1 MDDPDV
7 LPVGGIRLGVQVPSR
22 DAAIDLVGGLL
33 VDAGAVAPGYVEAM
47 HEREAIVSS
56 MVGPGVAMPHGTD
69 ASRALVRR
77 TMVAVVQLA
86 AAIDWDG
93 HPVRVVIGL
102 ASDSE
107 AHLPLMARLAEVLQ
121 DPSRLA
127 RLSSTEEVEEVR
139 QLLLGSPADADPAA
153 DPDAEAE
160 VEVEAE
166 AGTGPAG
173 EPVDVVV
180 DVAVE
185 VCVGAD
191 VGLHARPAARVAA
204 VAAAQDVAVTVG
216 RPGRTPVDAT
226 SMLSLLTLG
235 ADRGDVVEVR
245 ATGPG
250 ARTAVEAVVAA
261 IAAP

>member
-33 VDAGAVAPGYVEAM
+33 VDAGAVVPGYVAAM

-56 MVGPGVAMPHGTD
+56 IVGQGVAMPHGTD
-69 ASRALVRR
+69 ASRTLVRR
-77 TMVAVVQLA
+77 VMVAVVQLA

-139 QLLLGSPADADPAA
+139 QLLLGSPDHDNAADPAA
-153 DPDAEAE
+153 DPDADPDA
-160 VEVEAE
+160 EAE
-166 AGTGPAG
+166 AGREPTG
-173 EPVDVVV
+173 EPVDVMI
-180 DVAVE
+180 E

-204 VAAAQDVAVTVG
+204 VAAAQGVAVTVG
-216 RPGRTPVDAT
+216 RPGGTPVDAT

-250 ARTAVEAVVAA
+250 ARTAVEAVAAA